1 MNVIEAQAYITE
13 TIESIMDEN
22 SDDFDMATLLT
33 ELHDLQGS
41 WDFNVI
47 PESELILVIETH
59 RN

>member
-1 MNVIEAQAYITE
+1 MNVIEAQAYLTE
-13 TIESIMDEN
+13 TIEIVMEESVE
-22 SDDFDMATLLT
+22 DFDMATLLD